1 MRNDELIT
9 VKEYTESLI
18 YNPAEEASMMRVE
31 DYVASIRTGA
41 VQAEVSSLITVNDY
55 VASLTYERYLTPE
68 EEALALRIEKAVSK
82 KAEKAA
88 QKLDQLLA

>member
-9 VKEYTESLI
+9 VKEYTETMI

-31 DYVASIRTGA
+31 DYVASIRTSS
-41 VQAEVSSLITVNDY
+41 VQAQVSSLITVKDY
-55 VASLTYERYLTPE
+55 VASLTSERYLTAE
-68 EEALALRIEKAVSK
+68 EEALAQRIEKSISE

-88 QKLDQLLA
+88 RKLNELLA